1 VFDVTRQI
9 IADRRM
15 GFLLQLG
22 QHIASSREPKYF
34 WQQLLIGLEAN
45 EFDMPFAILYSA
57 GGDVMETLSESSEQ
71 SQNLKNWVLEGS
83 KRVPDADTI
92 IPQRLTNETA
102 TEDFISNFGELI
114 KAESPSL
121 LLAKDGTLPEFL
133 SDIPVLDDLRC
144 ESAVFL
150 PIRSTGD
157 TVLGFLL
164 LGVNPRKRY
173 DNDYRI
179 FMELLSRQLATSM
192 AVSQPVSGD

>member
-1 VFDVTRQI
+1 
-9 IADRRM
+9 M